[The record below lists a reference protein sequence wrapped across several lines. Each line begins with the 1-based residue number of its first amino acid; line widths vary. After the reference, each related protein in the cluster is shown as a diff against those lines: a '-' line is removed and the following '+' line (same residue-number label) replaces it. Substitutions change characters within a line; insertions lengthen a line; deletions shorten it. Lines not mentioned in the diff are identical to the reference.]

1 MLISFDDK
9 HSAEVARALTTLRVR
24 FEIVT
29 KAEPTYAECLN
40 RIEYLKNQDFYN
52 RSNGYRADLPPMGI
66 ARQDVDPYTRDSK
79 E

>member
-24 FEIVT
+24 FEFVT
-29 KAEPTYAECLN
+29 NAEPTYEECLN

-52 RSNGYRADLPPMGI
+52 RSNGYRADLAPMGM
-66 ARQDVDPYTRDSK
+66 ARQDVDPYPSGSK